1 MSSTETYNGKQCDQY
16 ANDKPIEVMCFCH
29 TLLIFSVSIKNAE
42 KHWKGT
48 KRSRWCWAENDVGGE
63 KRRGSEAPKK
73 NLEGII
79 GKWKQLFVIA

>member
-29 TLLIFSVSIKNAE
+29 TLLIFSVSIKKMLKNTEKGPRAQDDAERRMMLAE
-42 KHWKGT
+42 K
-48 KRSRWCWAENDVGGE
+48 SGE
-63 KRRGSEAPKK
+63 GVKHQK

-79 GKWKQLFVIA
+79 GK